1 MSYIIMDFLKN
12 LNINIT
18 QKKFYIIVILLLIF
32 ISLQLDGV
40 NDKLRILVELQNK

>member
-1 MSYIIMDFLKN
+1 MDFLKK
-12 LNINIT
+12 LDVSIT

-40 NDKLRILVELQNK
+40 NDKLGLLIDMQN

>member
-1 MSYIIMDFLKN
+1 MNIFKN

-32 ISLQLDGV
+32 ISLQLDGL
-40 NDKLRILVELQNK
+40 NDKLRLLIELENN

>member
-1 MSYIIMDFLKN
+1 MDIFKN

-32 ISLQLDGV
+32 ISLQLDGL
-40 NDKLRILVELQNK
+40 NDKLRLLIELQNN

>member
-1 MSYIIMDFLKN
+1 MNIFKN

-32 ISLQLDGV
+32 ISLQLDGL
-40 NDKLRILVELQNK
+40 NDKLRLLIELQSN